1 MTTKSGTP
9 KALSAFG
16 SFVNDLYYGWSQ
28 TAFGIIIG
36 INSIAV
42 MSGSFVA
49 LRFHPL
55 KKGLS
60 VAAWVAFAAC
70 LAQLLCLFFFDSF
83 WIFEILWFPILLS
96 LGVVFNAANTIAMNE
111 GRAHAGNASA
121 LVGLAGY
128 ACGAIVSPLVGKGD
142 ILHSTGLTIMVLAT
156 LMLAISFMSRS
167 LPVDLQE

>member
-16 SFVNDLYYGWSQ
+16 LFVNDLYYGWSQ

-70 LAQLLCLFFFDSF
+70 LAQLLCLFFDSF
-83 WIFEILWFPILLS
+83 WTFEILWFPILLS

-121 LVGLAGY
+121 VVGLAGY

-142 ILHSTGLTIMVLAT
+142 ILHSTGLTIMILAT
-156 LMLAISFMSRS
+156 LMLATSFMSKS
-167 LPVDLQE
+167 LPADLQE